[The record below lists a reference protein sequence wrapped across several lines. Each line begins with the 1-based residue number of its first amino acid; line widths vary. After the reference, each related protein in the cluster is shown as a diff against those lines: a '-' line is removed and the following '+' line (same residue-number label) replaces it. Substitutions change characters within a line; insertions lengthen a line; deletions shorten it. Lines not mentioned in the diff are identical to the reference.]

1 MNGVTMKGK
10 KDENKE
16 KIANNETKKVVMK
29 TDGSIPLSFQGDER
43 NKAHV

>member
-16 KIANNETKKVVMK
+16 KIANNETKK
-29 TDGSIPLSFQGDER
+29 SRDEDR
-43 NKAHV
+43 WFHPS